1 MKILHTSDW
10 HLGHSLYGYDR
21 SREQQAMLSQMRD
34 IVAAQQPDVF
44 LLSGDVYHTAQP
56 SSTVQRMFSDAVV
69 ELHKACPEMT
79 IVVTAGNHDS
89 GAKHEIFSSPWRAL
103 NVYAIGNFSHD
114 VQLDDY
120 IIEVKGRGYIIAVP
134 YVYERNLPDG
144 VFQMLL
150 DRVAER
156 NTAQLPVAIMAHTT
170 VLGCDFSGH
179 ENSSEKAVGGIDSC
193 SIDMFGAGYDYIA
206 LGHIHHAQ
214 FIQGTNHRLRYS
226 GTPLAVSFDE
236 TFSHSVSI
244 VEIAAHGNEPQ
255 VETVEIANPFPVVTL
270 PTSGAADWATAL
282 QLLKDFPDDNPA
294 YIRLNVEVEDY
305 LPPEA
310 NSEAEAATRDKAC
323 RFCVI
328 NSVRRERERVLA
340 DHALSVEEF
349 QAESPIE
356 IARRFADFKGVA
368 FDDDMAEMFTEAF
381 EAVRKEERE

>member
-1 MKILHTSDW
+1 
-10 HLGHSLYGYDR
+10 
-21 SREQQAMLSQMRD
+21 
-34 IVAAQQPDVF
+34 
-44 LLSGDVYHTAQP
+44 
-56 SSTVQRMFSDAVV
+56 
-69 ELHKACPEMT
+69 
-79 IVVTAGNHDS
+79 
-89 GAKHEIFSSPWRAL
+89 
-103 NVYAIGNFSHD
+103 
-114 VQLDDY
+114 
-120 IIEVKGRGYIIAVP
+120 
-134 YVYERNLPDG
+134 
-144 VFQMLL
+144 MLL

-193 SIDMFGAGYDYIA
+193 SIDMFGTGYDYIA

-244 VEIAAHGNEPQ
+244 VEIAAHGDEPQ